1 MFEML
6 NINSQ
11 GAVTLSLAIIL
22 FAAFLMTRIT
32 KKFKLPNVTGYILA
46 GVIIGPCLLKLIP
59 QNVIS
64 GMDFVTDTALAFI
77 AFGVGKYLKADL
89 LKRNSKRVFII
100 TACESLIAALV
111 VTLTML
117 FVFRLPL
124 EFSLMLGA
132 IGSATA
138 PASTIMTIRQ
148 YHAKGVFVD
157 TLLQVVA
164 LDDVVALIAFSAAAA
179 VTQAMTSASG
189 VTASVVLTPILVNV
203 GVIAGGALLGYLLNK
218 MLSEKRTKDH
228 RLILTVAV
236 ILLATGVCSALNVSP
251 LLACMAIGA
260 VYSNVTDDD
269 EIFHQINKFTP
280 PVLTT
285 FFVLSGMRLD
295 LGALSTAGAIGI
307 TYFAVRIV
315 GKYAGAYLGG
325 AITHAPHEVRNYLG
339 MALCPQA
346 GVSIGLAVLA
356 ERILPGET
364 GALISVIILSSSVLY
379 EMIGPACAKAALFL
393 SGSIKK
399 Q

>member
-1 MFEML
+1 MFEFL
-6 NINSQ
+6 NISPQ
-11 GAVTLSLAIIL
+11 GTIILSLAIIL

-46 GVIIGPCLLKLIP
+46 GVIIGPCALKLIP

-64 GMDFVTDTALAFI
+64 GMDFVTDVALAFI
-77 AFGVGKYLKADL
+77 AFGVGRYLKADL
-89 LKRNSKRVFII
+89 LKKNSKRILVI
-100 TACESLIAALV
+100 TACESLIAGLV
-111 VTLTML
+111 VTLTMI
-117 FVFRLPL
+117 FVFGLPL

-179 VTQAMTSASG
+179 VTQAMTSEAG
-189 VTASVVLTPILVNV
+189 VTASVVLTPILLNV
-203 GVIAGGALLGYLLNK
+203 GAVAGGAALGYLLKK
-218 MLSEKRTKDH
+218 MLNENRSKDH
-228 RLILTVAV
+228 RLVLTVAV

-260 VYSNVTDDD
+260 VYNNIADDD
-269 EIFHQINKFTP
+269 EIFHQVNKFTP
-280 PVLTT
+280 PILTM

-295 LGALSTAGAIGI
+295 LGALSAAGIIGI

-315 GKYAGAYLGG
+315 GKYAGAY
-325 AITHAPHEVRNYLG
+325 
-339 MALCPQA
+339 
-346 GVSIGLAVLA
+346 IG
-356 ERILPGET
+356 
-364 GALISVIILSSSVLY
+364 SKY
-379 EMIGPACAKAALFL
+379 
-393 SGSIKK
+393 
-399 Q
+399 